1 MYGVRRLTY
10 SLETEPEH
18 SEETKQDYEER
29 DAPECRIFD
38 YGLEDVNDEHRSGP
52 GLLPVECV

>member
-10 SLETEPEH
+10 SLETEPER
-18 SEETKQDYEER
+18 SEETEHDHEER

-38 YGLEDVNDEHRSGP
+38 DGLEDVNDEHRSEP